1 LKAHGKKNY
10 YMSESLGREGRNS
23 LKRFAPA
30 TTVCPVCNKRFER
43 GRHRNQHHRAGASVI
58 ESSRYCSPKC
68 RQSAWRTRR
77 DIRNEIPSRQ
87 RRIRNTERKKAGAAA
102 ALQASVTQPEIFQQF
117 QCSGSPKKTR
127 LGAPSLPPR
136 LVPDERH
143 PGMYRLRLPD
153 GRLSD
158 MVNLTR
164 ARDALAAI
172 RDDGAP

>member
-1 LKAHGKKNY
+1 
-10 YMSESLGREGRNS
+10 M
-23 LKRFAPA
+23 RFR
-30 TTVCPVCNKRFER
+30 PVS
-43 GRHRNQHHRAGASVI
+43 GASVTRN
-58 ESSRYCSPKC
+58 EKKLGPLPPYKPSVNSPK
-68 RQSAWRTRR
+68 SF
-77 DIRNEIPSRQ
+77 N
-87 RRIRNTERKKAGAAA
+87 NFN
-102 ALQASVTQPEIFQQF
+102 ALDR
-117 QCSGSPKKTR
+117 PKKTR